1 MTHPDET
8 EPGTAGSEIDDEPL
22 LVRPYVRLRQRT
34 EHPADEVRGGPSP
47 SAGRPEQHGRPAAA
61 PNRTGATRAGRR
73 IGSTLTRHVHRR
85 RRRVLTVGLGTLI
98 LLLGTTA
105 LVLVVGG
112 QPPAPAANAD
122 GVAAPKD
129 RHLTTGAVQAP
140 PPSPASST
148 PSRAGAPSTAGAPA
162 PSGPPAGSTAPPQPS
177 DSTQPS
183 DAPALDEQPA
193 PLQPPP
199 AANRTGRIT
208 GVSGLCLDGA
218 AGPQADRA
226 RRWECNGSSGQ
237 TWTVARDGTVQ
248 TMGRCLQ
255 ATGGQVALQACDGG
269 PGQQW
274 RSGSADSLINPASG
288 LCLSGP
294 DDDPG
299 SRGPQRVAACNRSDA
314 QRWTLP

>member
-8 EPGTAGSEIDDEPL
+8 EPGAAGPEIDDEPL
-22 LVRPYVRLRQRT
+22 LVRPYVRLRQHT
-34 EHPADEVRGGPSP
+34 EPPADEAMGGPSP
-47 SAGRPEQHGRPAAA
+47 STGRPEQPGRPAAP
-61 PNRTGATRAGRR
+61 PNRTGAMRSRRR
-73 IGSTLTRHVHRR
+73 IGSALTRHVHRS
-85 RRRVLTVGLGTLI
+85 RRRVLAVGLGTLI

-105 LVLVVGG
+105 LVLVVSG

-122 GVAAPKD
+122 GVPAP
-129 RHLTTGAVQAP
+129 RGGHLTTGTVQAS
-140 PPSPASST
+140 PPSPASNT
-148 PSRAGAPSTAGAPA
+148 PSTAGASA
-162 PSGPPAGSTAPPQPS
+162 PSGPPAGSMPPPQPS
-177 DSTQPS
+177 DITQPS
-183 DAPALDEQPA
+183 SAPALDEQPA

-199 AANRTGRIT
+199 AETRTGRIT

-218 AGPQADRA
+218 ADPQADRV

-269 PGQQW
+269 PAQQW
-274 RSGSADSLINPASG
+274 RSGSADSLVNPASG

-294 DDDPG
+294 DDDVG
-299 SRGPQRVAACNRSDA
+299 SRGPQRLAACNRSDA